1 MSGSDLWIRDLI
13 TKYGLI
19 TIIIIIFSGLIS
31 WKWSRF
37 RQHYFETFLLGFESE
52 CAELTR
58 TYKKR
63 LFAPLEKFVSHDETL
78 RCLGRIR
85 ILEIGVKTG
94 NNLQYYPDGTC
105 FIAVDWNRKLE
116 EYLIN
121 GDRSWQFTH
130 IIFERFIIGDG
141 SSLKEIPTGSVD
153 AVVTTRSLC
162 STKSVSKT
170 VSEIHRVLAPEGKY
184 LFLEHLPDKQGSFIG
199 WIQIILTK
207 TKIWPIFFGGCQLN
221 SDPTKYITKY
231 GFKDMKW
238 ENITLQGYVSQ
249 PHHLLLT
256 RHHIIGSATR

>member
-85 ILEIGVKTG
+85 ILEIGVKT
-94 NNLQYYPDGTC
+94 
-105 FIAVDWNRKLE
+105 
-116 EYLIN
+116 
-121 GDRSWQFTH
+121 
-130 IIFERFIIGDG
+130 GDG